1 MPVRVFLRPAVS
13 LMSLRAVSARAGV
26 LLLAGL
32 LGAGCTP
39 DSSGTPAR
47 PDSTAASPSQ
57 STRTAALA
65 RDAPAQAVSDNA
77 ASRTIAQR
85 LADASLVARAK
96 QALVRVRSLRRFA
109 LSPSAMDGRLTL
121 RGDVETQAQYRR
133 AERIVRGLDGVSTVT
148 NQLTVQ
154 GRAVRDDGSAE
165 EDAVYHTV
173 RRGDTLSEIA
183 RAHGVPTRQLRAL
196 NDLSGTLRPGQRLR
210 VR

>member
-1 MPVRVFLRPAVS
+1 MP
-13 LMSLRAVSARAGV
+13 LRAVFVRAGA
-26 LLLAGL
+26 LLLVGL

-47 PDSTAASPSQ
+47 PDSTAASLSQ
-57 STRTAALA
+57 STHTAAPA
-65 RDAPAQAVSDNA
+65 RKAPAQAVSGTPP
-77 ASRTIAQR
+77 SRTVAQR

-96 QALVRVRSLRRFA
+96 QALVRARSLRRFTF
-109 LSPSAMDGRLTL
+109 SPSAADGRLTL
-121 RGDVETQAQYRR
+121 RGDVDTQAQYRR
-133 AERIVRGLDGVSTVT
+133 AERIVRGLNGVSSVT

-154 GRAVRDDGSAE
+154 GRAVGSDGAAKE
-165 EDAVYHTV
+165 NAVYHTV